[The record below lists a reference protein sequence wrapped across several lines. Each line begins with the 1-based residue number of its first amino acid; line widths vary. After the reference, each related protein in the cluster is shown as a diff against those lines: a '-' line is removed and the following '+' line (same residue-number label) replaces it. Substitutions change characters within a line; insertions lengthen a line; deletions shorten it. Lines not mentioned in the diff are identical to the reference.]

1 MISISEEFVDFIAFL
16 DDNEEKR
23 EWYVKIIEA
32 SHFVTFVTK
41 DGNTVSIP
49 SNRVLKIKKKGAVLD
64 DK

>member
-16 DDNEEKR
+16 DDNNEKR

-32 SHFVTFVTK
+32 GHFVTFITK
-41 DGNTVSIP
+41 DGNTISIP
-49 SNRVLKIKKKGAVLD
+49 SSRVLKIKRKGAALD

>member
-32 SHFVTFVTK
+32 SHFVTFITK

-49 SNRVLKIKKKGAVLD
+49 SSRVLKIKKRRVASD
-64 DK
+64 D